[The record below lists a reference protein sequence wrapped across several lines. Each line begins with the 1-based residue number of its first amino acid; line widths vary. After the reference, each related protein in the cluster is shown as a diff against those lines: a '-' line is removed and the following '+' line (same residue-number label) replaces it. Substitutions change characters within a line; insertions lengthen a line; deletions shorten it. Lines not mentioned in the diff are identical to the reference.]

1 MPHIC
6 VLHVCSLRGGSLL
19 SALIWLLHPP
29 PTFPVE
35 YAVTFGFSS
44 IFVLFILIFSTA
56 GSISYRCGKI
66 WGKCRFIFCKEFNII
81 LTLHLEMTGISKLF
95 EGRNQHNF
103 AAKLI
108 DCFLKLF
115 GIVSPF
121 FWLLKNEAF
130 LWGVQNTAKPL
141 FNRCINIPL
150 VHLDTVRKGVVL
162 LVHSEEICFESQ
174 VGQVPVSLQISDK
187 PKVNRT
193 KCQLIFSVNNKM

>member
-35 YAVTFGFSS
+35 YVVTFGFSS

-81 LTLHLEMTGISKLF
+81 LTLHPEMTGISKLF

-115 GIVSPF
+115 GIVSLF
-121 FWLLKNEAF
+121 F
-130 LWGVQNTAKPL
+130 
-141 FNRCINIPL
+141 
-150 VHLDTVRKGVVL
+150 
-162 LVHSEEICFESQ
+162 
-174 VGQVPVSLQISDK
+174 
-187 PKVNRT
+187 
-193 KCQLIFSVNNKM
+193 

>member
-1 MPHIC
+1 MFSPHKNKPNMPHIC

-81 LTLHLEMTGISKLF
+81 LTLHPEMTGISKLF

-150 VHLDTVRKGVVL
+150 VHLDTVRKGLFYWCTQRKYVL
-162 LVHSEEICFESQ
+162 KAKLAKCLFRCKYLTSQ
-174 VGQVPVSLQISDK
+174 K
-187 PKVNRT
+187 
-193 KCQLIFSVNNKM
+193 